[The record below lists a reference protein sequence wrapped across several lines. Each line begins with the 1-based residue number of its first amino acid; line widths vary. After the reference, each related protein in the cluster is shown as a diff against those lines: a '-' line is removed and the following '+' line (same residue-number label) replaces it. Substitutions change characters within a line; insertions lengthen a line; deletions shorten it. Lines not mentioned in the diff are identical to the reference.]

1 VLGQGRRG
9 IGAKNITLIASI
21 LFAYVFGSTAWTQ
34 AATVEGGMPTGV
46 RVVFTIA
53 FVLLGF
59 GAPWLVYLLFK
70 LLSRLFG
77 KGKAE
82 GKGGE

>member
-1 VLGQGRRG
+1 MLGQGRRG
-9 IGAKNITLIASI
+9 IGARNITLIAAI

-34 AATVEGGMPTGV
+34 AGTVEGGMPAGV

-59 GAPWLVYLLFK
+59 GAPWLVYLLLK
-70 LLSRLFG
+70 LLSRLLG
-77 KGKAE
+77 KGKPA
-82 GKGGE
+82 GKGAQ